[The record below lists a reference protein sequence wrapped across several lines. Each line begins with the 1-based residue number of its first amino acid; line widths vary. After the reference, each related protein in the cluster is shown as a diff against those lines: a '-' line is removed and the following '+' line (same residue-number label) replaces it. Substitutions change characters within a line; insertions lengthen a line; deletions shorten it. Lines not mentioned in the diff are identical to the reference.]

1 MSKTRY
7 CARHPDTQTSLSC
20 TRCEESICP
29 RCMVHAPVGV
39 RCPNCA
45 QARRVPTF
53 DVSRL
58 QLARAIAVGLVLAAI
73 SGIVAGI
80 LVYFVLF
87 PFIEMIAMAG
97 AGYLIGEGISAAVN
111 RKRGRSLRL
120 VAAGSV
126 FVAFVAFSFVL
137 LGVTLPGLFGLGI
150 AVYIAINRF

>member
-1 MSKTRY
+1 M
-7 CARHPDTQTSLSC
+7 
-20 TRCEESICP
+20 
-29 RCMVHAPVGV
+29 
-39 RCPNCA
+39 
-45 QARRVPTF
+45 
-53 DVSRL
+53 
-58 QLARAIAVGLVLAAI
+58 GLVLAAI